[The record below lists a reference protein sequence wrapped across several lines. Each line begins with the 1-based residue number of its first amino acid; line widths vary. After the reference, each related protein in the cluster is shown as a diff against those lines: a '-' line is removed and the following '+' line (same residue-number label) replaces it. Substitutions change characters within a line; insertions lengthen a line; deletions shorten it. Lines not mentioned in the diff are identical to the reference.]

1 MVGSRARRCSDV
13 RFGAVLLSGFC
24 SLLAQE
30 MLQFVLP
37 LYLLEQTGSA
47 ASFGFVVAMGFIPY
61 ALLAPVGGALADR
74 GWQRRLMVGVN
85 VMLMGALGV
94 FFAMMGRVAP
104 FAVVA
109 LVTIASFVAQAL
121 YQPAV
126 QSCVPYL
133 LQGERV
139 LRGAALMSEAG
150 TITTLIGPVVGAFIL
165 GIAGI
170 AAVAVISLVLF
181 CIAAMIAVVFV
192 RIDAGASDGRVSDG
206 IVPALF
212 GDVVEAMRY
221 VRDRPQLMGGICS
234 GTLINLLVG
243 SLLSV
248 GTSYLVLQ
256 VLHLD
261 ALYTSYAQMAF
272 GVGALAGG
280 ALLAARPRAFS
291 AARIW
296 RYELAMALPVLGLA
310 VVFALVGASAVGWPW
325 MNMAAFAALI
335 GAGALAM
342 ACGTIASTCITA
354 DLQREAPREM
364 VGKLVALFMTLVNCA
379 TPIGQAVYGVA
390 LDTAEPACLLLFA
403 GLSGVAVAL
412 GLRWFTKTR
421 R

>member
-1 MVGSRARRCSDV
+1 MVGSCARRCSDV

-47 ASFGFVVAMGFIPY
+47 ASFGFVAAMGFIPY

-85 VMLMGALGV
+85 VMLMGSLGL
-94 FFAMMGRVAP
+94 FLAMMGRVAP
-104 FAVVA
+104 FTIVA
-109 LVTIASFVAQAL
+109 LVTIASFVGQAL

-139 LRGAALMSEAG
+139 LRGTALMGEVG
-150 TITTLIGPVVGAFIL
+150 TITTLVGPMVGAFIL

-170 AAVAVISLVLF
+170 AAVAIISLVLF

-192 RIDAGASDGRVSDG
+192 RMDVRAADGMTPDG
-206 IVPALF
+206 IMPALF

-291 AARIW
+291 AVRIW
-296 RYELAMALPVLGLA
+296 RYELAMALPELGLA
-310 VVFALVGASAVGWPW
+310 AVFALVGTRAVGLPW
-325 MNMAAFAALI
+325 MWIWLR
-335 GAGALAM
+335 L
-342 ACGTIASTCITA
+342 
-354 DLQREAPREM
+354 P
-364 VGKLVALFMTLVNCA
+364 
-379 TPIGQAVYGVA
+379 P
-390 LDTAEPACLLLFA
+390 CLLP
-403 GLSGVAVAL
+403 
-412 GLRWFTKTR
+412 LRWRWRTER
-421 R
+421 

>member
-1 MVGSRARRCSDV
+1 MVGSCARRCSDV

-47 ASFGFVVAMGFIPY
+47 ASFGFVAAMGFIPY

-85 VMLMGALGV
+85 VMLMGSLGL
-94 FFAMMGRVAP
+94 FLAMMGRVAP
-104 FAVVA
+104 FTIVA
-109 LVTIASFVAQAL
+109 FVTIASFVGQAL

-139 LRGAALMSEAG
+139 LRGTALMGEVG
-150 TITTLIGPVVGAFIL
+150 TITTLVGPVVGAFIL

-170 AAVAVISLVLF
+170 AAVAIISLVLI

-192 RIDAGASDGRVSDG
+192 RMDVRAADGMTPDG
-206 IVPALF
+206 IMPALF

-291 AARIW
+291 AVRIW
-296 RYELAMALPVLGLA
+296 RYELAMALPELGLA
-310 VVFALVGASAVGWPW
+310 AVFALVGTRAVGLPW
-325 MNMAAFAALI
+325 MNMAAFAALLA
-335 GAGALAM
+335 AGALAM
-342 ACGTIASTCITA
+342 TYGTIASTCITA

-364 VGKLVALFMTLVNCA
+364 VGKLVALFMMMVNCA

-390 LDTAEPACLLLFA
+390 LDAVEPAYLLLFA
-403 GLSGVAVAL
+403 GLGGVAVAL

>member
-1 MVGSRARRCSDV
+1 MVGSCARRCSDV

-47 ASFGFVVAMGFIPY
+47 ASFGFVAAMGFIPY

-85 VMLMGALGV
+85 VMLMGSLGL
-94 FFAMMGRVAP
+94 FLAMMGRVAP
-104 FAVVA
+104 FTIVA
-109 LVTIASFVAQAL
+109 FVTIASFVGQAL

-139 LRGAALMSEAG
+139 LRGTALMGEVG
-150 TITTLIGPVVGAFIL
+150 TITTLVGPVVGAFIL

-170 AAVAVISLVLF
+170 AAAAIISLVLI

-192 RIDAGASDGRVSDG
+192 RMDVRAADGMTPDG
-206 IVPALF
+206 IMPALF

-291 AARIW
+291 AVRIW
-296 RYELAMALPVLGLA
+296 RYELAMALPELGLA
-310 VVFALVGASAVGWPW
+310 AVFALVGTRAVGLPW
-325 MNMAAFAALI
+325 MNMAAFAALLA
-335 GAGALAM
+335 AGALAM
-342 ACGTIASTCITA
+342 TYGTIASTCITA

-364 VGKLVALFMTLVNCA
+364 VGKLVALFMTMVNCA

-390 LDTAEPACLLLFA
+390 LDAVEPAYLLLFA
-403 GLSGVAVAL
+403 GLGGVAVAL

>member
-1 MVGSRARRCSDV
+1 MVGSCARRCSDV

-47 ASFGFVVAMGFIPY
+47 ASFGFVAAMGFIPY

-85 VMLMGALGV
+85 VMLMGSLGL
-94 FFAMMGRVAP
+94 FLAMMGRVAP
-104 FAVVA
+104 FTIVA
-109 LVTIASFVAQAL
+109 FVTIASFVGQAL

-139 LRGAALMSEAG
+139 LRGTALMGEVG
-150 TITTLIGPVVGAFIL
+150 TITTLVGPVVGAFIL

-170 AAVAVISLVLF
+170 AAVAIISLVLI

-192 RIDAGASDGRVSDG
+192 RMDVRAADGMTPDG
-206 IVPALF
+206 IMPALF

-291 AARIW
+291 AVRIW
-296 RYELAMALPVLGLA
+296 RYELAMALPELGLA
-310 VVFALVGASAVGWPW
+310 AVFALVGTRAVGLPW
-325 MNMAAFAALI
+325 MNMAAFAALLA
-335 GAGALAM
+335 AGALAM
-342 ACGTIASTCITA
+342 TYGTIASTCITA

-364 VGKLVALFMTLVNCA
+364 VGKLVALFMTMVNCA

-390 LDTAEPACLLLFA
+390 LDAVEPAYLLLFA
-403 GLSGVAVAL
+403 GLGGVAVAL